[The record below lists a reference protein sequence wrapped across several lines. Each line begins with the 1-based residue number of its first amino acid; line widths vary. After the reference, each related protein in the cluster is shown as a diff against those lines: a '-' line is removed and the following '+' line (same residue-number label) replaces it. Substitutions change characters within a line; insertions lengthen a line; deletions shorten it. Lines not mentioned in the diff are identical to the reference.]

1 MVTKGY
7 ACIDG
12 STGWRAFRRLGLA
25 AAVTLCLFVS
35 PLETAHACGWWGDGE
50 MNQDDDPA
58 FPPVTDASGRV
69 LPGDEAS
76 KLPGRMGYGIAVPD
90 PGHAVP
96 YLEATYG
103 RRINRIGELKSL
115 GYETVID
122 LGMPPETARLHRAE
136 TEAAGMRYFNIPIE
150 RDFPDK
156 DQVERFGRLIVES
169 GRDPLLVYAPTAG
182 LLGIMWA
189 SYRIGYL
196 GAPPSFAVEE
206 GRSLGMT
213 REQGATL
220 LERLE

>member
-1 MVTKGY
+1 MPTKGY

-25 AAVTLCLFVS
+25 AAVILCLFVA
-35 PLETAHACGWWGDGE
+35 PLEAAHGCGWWGDGE
-50 MNQDDDPA
+50 MNRDSDPA
-58 FPPVTDASGRV
+58 VAPVTDTSGRV
-69 LPGDEAS
+69 LPGDKAS
-76 KLPGRMGYGIAVPD
+76 KLPGRMGYAIAVPD

-122 LGMPPETARLHRAE
+122 LGTPSETARLHRAE
-136 TEAAGMRYFNIPIE
+136 TEALGMRYFNIPIE
-150 RDFPDK
+150 GDFPNK
-156 DQVERFGRLIVES
+156 EQVDRFSRLIVES
-169 GRDPLLVYAPTAG
+169 GRDPLLVYAPSAS
-182 LLGIMWA
+182 LLGTMWA

-196 GAPPSFAVEE
+196 GAPSSFAIAE

-213 REQGATL
+213 REQGAAL
-220 LERLE
+220 LEKLQ